1 MIDSPS
7 NPTVRALRDLST
19 GKGRHAAG
27 QFLVEGVRGIE
38 DGLRSGAKP
47 KLVLYNSDLLARTE
61 RGNNLLAALS
71 RQVPGKVFEASER
84 ALKAAGQTEHPQG
97 ILASFAI
104 PEWSWSSMASER
116 CLALVCDGISD
127 PGNLGTL
134 LRSAEAAGADL
145 VVASK
150 GCVDL
155 YNPKVVRAAM
165 GAHFRLPSLQDL
177 SWEEIVRGLSQKGVG
192 TRRIFC
198 TDASA
203 ERDYDDLDW
212 TQASAIIVSNETH
225 GLSAA
230 ARSVCARGG
239 GAVRI
244 PMLGG
249 SESLNAAV
257 AGSLIMFEA
266 ARQRR
271 QHEREG

>member
-7 NPTVRALRDLST
+7 NATVRALRDLST
-19 GKGRHAAG
+19 GKGRRAAG

-47 KLVLYNSDLLARTE
+47 ELVLYNSDLLARTE
-61 RGNNLLAALS
+61 RGNNLFAALS
-71 RQVPGKVFEASER
+71 REVPGQVFEASER

-97 ILASFAI
+97 ILAAFAI
-104 PEWSWSSMASER
+104 PEWSWSSVASER
-116 CLALVCDGISD
+116 CLALICDGISD
-127 PGNLGTL
+127 PGNMGTL

-145 VVASK
+145 VIASE

-165 GAHFRLPSLQDL
+165 GAHFRLPSLHDL
-177 SWEEIVRGLSQKGVG
+177 RWDEIVHGLSEIGVG
-192 TRRIFC
+192 TERLFC

-203 ERDYDDLDW
+203 ARDYDEVDW
-212 TQASAIIVSNETH
+212 NQSSAIIVSNEAH
-225 GLSAA
+225 GLSVD
-230 ARSVCARGG
+230 ARAVCAHSG

-244 PMLGG
+244 PMLGN

-271 QHEREG
+271 QHERER

>member
-7 NPTVRALRDLST
+7 NPTVRALRDLGT
-19 GKGRHAAG
+19 GKGRRAAG

-38 DGLRSGAKP
+38 DGMRSGAKP
-47 KLVLYNSDLLARTE
+47 EHVLYNSELLARTE
-61 RGNNLLAALS
+61 RGNNLFAALS
-71 RQVPGKVFEASER
+71 RVVPGQVFEASER
-84 ALKAAGQTEHPQG
+84 ALKAAAQTEHPQG

-104 PEWSWSSMASER
+104 PEWSWSAVTSER
-116 CLALVCDGISD
+116 CLALICDGISD
-127 PGNLGTL
+127 PGNMGTL

-145 VVASK
+145 VVAAE

-177 SWEEIVRGLSQKGVG
+177 RWDAIMQGLEQLGVG
-192 TRRIFC
+192 VEHVYC
-198 TDASA
+198 TDAA
-203 ERDYDDLDW
+203 ATRDYDAVDW
-212 TQASAIIVSNETH
+212 TRSSAIIVSNEAR
-225 GLSAA
+225 GLSAEA
-230 ARSVCARGG
+230 QTACARGG
-239 GAVRI
+239 GAIRI

-271 QHEREG
+271 QHEHEG